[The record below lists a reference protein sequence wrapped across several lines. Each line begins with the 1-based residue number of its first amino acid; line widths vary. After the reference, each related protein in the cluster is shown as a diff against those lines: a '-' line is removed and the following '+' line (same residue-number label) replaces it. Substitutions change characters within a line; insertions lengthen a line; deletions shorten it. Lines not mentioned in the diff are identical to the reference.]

1 MGALARF
8 GAPFSLMGE
17 AQLALV
23 EGCKHEIEVT
33 IPVQEVDSETERVV
47 TSIQKK
53 VRLPGFRPGK
63 APASLVRTKFESEIR
78 QDVLEHLLPKFF
90 RQKVE
95 EDHLQVVGQPSI
107 TDVHFHKGEPL
118 RFKAEFEVAPDI
130 ELGDYRGITV
140 PYRDPV
146 VTNEDVEQ
154 RLNNVRE
161 QKAEYSNID
170 PRPIENGDYAVI
182 SLKSTGGV
190 AEPVERDELM
200 LNIGGPDTFP
210 AFTEN
215 LLGASPGD
223 EKDFSIT
230 YPEDYG
236 EEKLAGK
243 TVSFHATVKAIR
255 RKELP
260 EANDDFARDLG
271 DFQTLDELKDTIR
284 KTILREREMRG
295 QQEAINRIIDKLI
308 ESHEFPVP
316 EAYLDR
322 QIEAQIEQQLRSL
335 ATQGVDP
342 RTLKLDW
349 EKIKASQRPKAI
361 RDVKGQLILDRIAER
376 ESITVL
382 QDEVDREVQR
392 IAKQRREPVA
402 AVRAALEK
410 DGTIGRIA
418 HRIRVEKTESFLFEH
433 SRKEAPVD
441 EPAPGETTPAEAV
454 PTGQAPAE

>member
-1 MGALARF
+1 
-8 GAPFSLMGE
+8 MGE

-47 TSIQKK
+47 TNIQKK

-90 RQKVE
+90 RQKVD
-95 EDHLQVVGQPSI
+95 EDNLKVVGQPSI
-107 TDVHFHKGEPL
+107 TDVHFHKGEPI
-118 RFKAEFEVAPDI
+118 RFKAEFEVAPEI

-140 PYRDPV
+140 PYRDPE
-146 VTNEDVEQ
+146 VTDADVEE
-154 RLNNVRE
+154 RLNNIRE
-161 QKAEYSNID
+161 QKAEYINID
-170 PRPIENGDYAVI
+170 PRPIENGDHAVV
-182 SLKSTGGV
+182 SLKSTEEV

-200 LNIGGPDTFP
+200 LHIGGPDTFP

-215 LLGASPGD
+215 LMGAAPGD

-236 EEKLAGK
+236 EAKLAGK

-260 EANDDFARDLG
+260 ELNDEFARDLG
-271 DFQTLDELKDTIR
+271 DFQTLDELKDTVR
-284 KTILREREMRG
+284 KTILREREMRA
-295 QQEAINRIIDKLI
+295 QQEATNHLIDKLV
-308 ESHEFPVP
+308 ETHDFPIP

-322 QIEAQIEQQLRSL
+322 QIEAQTEQQLRYMAS
-335 ATQGVDP
+335 QGVDP
-342 RTLKLDW
+342 RGLKLDW
-349 EKIKASQRPKAI
+349 EKIKEAQRPKAI
-361 RDVKGQLILDRIAER
+361 HDVKGQLILDKIAEH
-376 ESITVL
+376 EAISVL

-402 AVRAALEK
+402 AARAALEK
-410 DGTIGRIA
+410 DGTLGRIA
-418 HRIRVEKTESFLFEH
+418 HRIRVEKTENFLFEH
-433 SRKEAPVD
+433 SRKEAPA
-441 EPAPGETTPAEAV
+441 EPAPVESAG
-454 PTGQAPAE
+454 